1 MSGARPVVVY
11 SGRSDLTQHGAY
23 ESALMVRGIGPE
35 RPVRMVVNGA
45 PPETVRAAR
54 RLLSQVAGRAVE
66 VRAYSADKQAQR
78 ELVRAADLVIVP
90 AHAENVGM
98 TALDA
103 IMADVPVL
111 VPDTCGVGNFLV
123 KSGRIDPRVA
133 EHSVI
138 RRAEGEAVA
147 PIDRW
152 VAELAAVVDDPRAA
166 RRRAAELRGAV
177 VAALRTLQSAGQS
190 AGDLI
195 KSIMTVREEKR

>member
-1 MSGARPVVVY
+1 MSGVRPVVVY
-11 SGRSDLTQHGAY
+11 SGRSDLVQHGAH
-23 ESALMVRGIGPE
+23 ESALMVRGVGPE
-35 RPVRMVVNGA
+35 RAVRMVVNGA

-90 AHAENVGM
+90 ARAENVGL

-103 IMADVPVL
+103 IVADVPVL
-111 VPDTCGVGNFLV
+111 VPDTCGVGNFLAR
-123 KSGRIDPRVA
+123 SGRIDPRLA

-138 RRAEGEAVA
+138 RRAEGEAAV
-147 PIDRW
+147 PIERW
-152 VAELAAVVDDPRAA
+152 VAGLAAVVDDPQAA
-166 RRRAAELRGAV
+166 RRRAVELREAV
-177 VAALRTLQSAGQS
+177 VTALRTLQSAGQS